1 MIIRS
6 HGRPRPTFICSVLSR
21 TMDSG
26 KLAHAWLRAMPRL
39 MFPCLGGGG
48 AGRICQVMEGDA
60 HDRAAKAARAL
71 LQWKLAQC
79 FRAWVEWW
87 EQGER
92 QPALR

>member
-1 MIIRS
+1 
-6 HGRPRPTFICSVLSR
+6 
-21 TMDSG
+21 
-26 KLAHAWLRAMPRL
+26 
-39 MFPCLGGGG
+39 
-48 AGRICQVMEGDA
+48 VMEGDA